1 MGSKIDW
8 TIGGGTMLNDMF
20 AHRESKD
27 IDIFVS
33 DPQILLFL
41 TPRSNDVAEQIGDAG
56 SYVESSNF
64 IKFVTRNGEIDFI
77 VAPRLTKPHAIPRDI
92 GDHPA
97 MVETPVEI
105 LAKKV
110 LYRAEA
116 FTGRDLFDL
125 AFLIEN
131 GEAEKLMQDKSTYLP
146 KLNIILERMLTHP
159 DGPRRA
165 FEQLQ
170 TINYHPTFD
179 HCVATVQRFVADH
192 TQAG

>member
-1 MGSKIDW
+1 MAEWVTLFNTAMDILARADEHMGGRIDW
-8 TIGGGTMLNDMF
+8 TIGGETMLHDMF

-64 IKFVTRNGEIDFI
+64 IKLVTRTGEIDFI
-77 VAPRLTKPHAIPRDI
+77 VAPHLTKPHAIEREI
-92 GDHPA
+92 GGHTA

-110 LYRAEA
+110 LCS
-116 FTGRDLFDL
+116 
-125 AFLIEN
+125 IW
-131 GEAEKLMQDKSTYLP
+131 
-146 KLNIILERMLTHP
+146 
-159 DGPRRA
+159 
-165 FEQLQ
+165 
-170 TINYHPTFD
+170 
-179 HCVATVQRFVADH
+179 RF
-192 TQAG
+192 